1 MPLLAAH
8 YDRILLD
15 ERLFARVKEL
25 YDRRGALDLD
35 DVQLRLL
42 EKTYRRFVRAGA
54 LLDAGRKARLK
65 EINGELALAAVK
77 FGNNLLAENNRFEMG
92 THGRRD
98 GRSALRRAGARARE
112 GPRAGKK
119 EDTGIF
125 TLHKPSLIPFLTYS
139 SDRGLARAGST
150 RPT

>member
-25 YDRRGALDLD
+25 YDRREALDLD

-77 FGNNLLAENNRFEMG
+77 FGNNLLADLQRIRITNLSNCDLRQG
-92 THGRRD
+92 IGRN
-98 GRSALRRAGARARE
+98 
-112 GPRAGKK
+112 
-119 EDTGIF
+119 I
-125 TLHKPSLIPFLTYS
+125 
-139 SDRGLARAGST
+139 
-150 RPT
+150 